1 MGATT
6 GDIVRLLVW
15 QFIKPVLWANVIAWP
30 IAGYLMSRWLR
41 GFAYHVDLE
50 PWLFL
55 AASSLALL
63 SAVLTVGVQSYLVAR
78 SKPITAL
85 RYE

>member
-1 MGATT
+1 
-6 GDIVRLLVW
+6 LLM
-15 QFIKPVLWANVIAWP
+15 N
-30 IAGYLMSRWLR
+30 RWLR

-50 PWLFL
+50 LWPFL

-63 SAVLTVGVQSYLVAR
+63 SALLTVGVQSYLVAR
-78 SKPITAL
+78 NKPAAAL